1 MGGSRAGRS
10 PRVGWI
16 RNLGGFHGLGG
27 PFSSSVFMHVT
38 RIWIAAIDWLATEL
52 PPMVLSLI
60 LYMLGK
66 R

>member
-1 MGGSRAGRS
+1 
-10 PRVGWI
+10 VGWI